1 MLQVDS
7 DGVARRAGEKER
19 PYIHQDSILQQAEA
33 KGFRKSKPADLSM
46 GYARK
51 VLRKELMAR
60 KAAASSG
67 KKKARASAKRKS
79 ASAPG
84 DDVSKMASRRSRP
97 TRRVQRAV

>member
-1 MLQVDS
+1 
-7 DGVARRAGEKER
+7 
-19 PYIHQDSILQQAEA
+19 
-33 KGFRKSKPADLSM
+33 M

-51 VLRKELMAR
+51 VLRKELKAR

-67 KKKARASAKRKS
+67 KKKARASAKRKN